1 MRLEKVM
8 RRNLT
13 CSAAQ
18 STVESEQVIEAR
30 RPMILHHYP
39 MSPFSE
45 KIRLM
50 FGFLDMRWQSVLSPE
65 SPPRPIV
72 EPLAGGYRR
81 IPVAQ
86 LGADIVCDSRLIC
99 TELAEASGK
108 PQMGLDACGEDCRQL
123 ASRFEG
129 QVFWAAVASI
139 PTRTILRRLFGE
151 LSFLHALRFIR
162 DRVGV
167 AKHAQTDLVS
177 PKHAPAIFAEHLKT
191 LDKMLSGDKLFIGGG
206 SPCYLDFAAYHTLWF
221 TVAVGDLSMP
231 AGVPSV
237 SAWYERMTAFGHG
250 TEVEASAQDAFDAA
264 RGSQPRALSE
274 EQMASPD
281 VGKQVALAPE
291 DYALDET
298 RGLLVGAD
306 DKRWILARETAD
318 LGLVHVH
325 FPKQGYQLL

>member
-1 MRLEKVM
+1 
-8 RRNLT
+8 
-13 CSAAQ
+13 
-18 STVESEQVIEAR
+18 
-30 RPMILHHYP
+30 MILHHYP

-50 FGFLDMRWQSVLSPE
+50 FGFLDLQWQSVVSPE

-86 LGADIVCDSRLIC
+86 LGADIFCDSRLIC
-99 TELAEASGK
+99 AELAAVSGK
-108 PQMGLDACGEDCRQL
+108 PQMGLDACGADCRQV
-123 ASRFEG
+123 ADRFEG
-129 QVFWAAVASI
+129 QVFWAAVASV
-139 PTRTILRRLFGE
+139 PARTLLRRLFGE
-151 LSFLHALRFIR
+151 LSFLHAFRFVK
-162 DRVGV
+162 DRMGV
-167 AKHAQTDLVS
+167 ARHAKTALVS
-177 PKHAPAIFAEHLKT
+177 PKRAPSIFAEHLKT
-191 LDKMLSGDKLFIGGG
+191 LDKMLSGDKLFIGGS

-221 TVAVGDLSMP
+221 TVTVGDLPMP
-231 AGVPSV
+231 GGIPAV

-250 TEVEASAQDAFDAA
+250 TVIEASAEDAFDAA
-264 RGSQPRALSE
+264 RGSQPRALTE
-274 EQMASPD
+274 DQMAGAD
-281 VGKQVALAPE
+281 VGKRIALAPE

-325 FPKQGYQLL
+325 FPKQGFRLL